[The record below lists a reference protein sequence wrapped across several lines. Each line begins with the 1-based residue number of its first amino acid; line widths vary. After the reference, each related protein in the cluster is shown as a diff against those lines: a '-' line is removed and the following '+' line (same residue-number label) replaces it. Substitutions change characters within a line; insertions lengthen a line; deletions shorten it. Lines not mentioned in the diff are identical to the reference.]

1 MPDNYLSVSTRSLID
16 QVARQ
21 RGYDPAT
28 WDATEEELQRVAQI
42 LDQKLD
48 WAWGFALWP
57 QLTLCL
63 RATYRPAWIPGT
75 SYAEGEQV
83 YRALPD
89 GTPAYWEAT
98 AATAGADPATAG
110 SPWRRCEERMLCE
123 IDYGR
128 YGVDEMD
135 LGAGAYAASPDLVAD
150 AQPLP
155 CVRTARGCAVQRG
168 PGAPF
173 CAKPW
178 IRFRP
183 LRPRLTARPW
193 AAETPYAIGDL
204 ALAADGET
212 YAALEA
218 NTATEPAAH
227 PATWG
232 VQRVPRIFE
241 AYLVQ
246 AAAAEFAQDEDGRAG
261 QLSRAEETLA
271 ALQRRCAGQIRA
283 RARVH
288 VRVGGGGRGW

>member
-28 WDATEEELQRVAQI
+28 WDATQEELQRVAQI

-57 QLTLCL
+57 QLSLTL
-63 RATYRPAWIPGT
+63 RATYRPDWIPGT
-75 SYAEGEQV
+75 SYAEGEQAF
-83 YRALPD
+83 RLLPD
-89 GTPAYWEAT
+89 GTPAYFESLADGTAT
-98 AATAGADPATAG
+98 DPATDAAG
-110 SPWRRCEERMLCE
+110 WRRCEDRMLCE
-123 IDYGR
+123 IDYSR
-128 YGVDEMD
+128 YGIDELD
-135 LGAGAYAASPDLVAD
+135 LGAGAYAADPGRVAD
-150 AQPLP
+150 AVPLP

-168 PGAPF
+168 AGAPF
-173 CAKPW
+173 VPRPYV
-178 IRFRP
+178 RFRP
-183 LRPRLTARPW
+183 LRPRLSARPW
-193 AAETPYAIGDL
+193 DPGAPYAIGDL

-212 YAALEA
+212 YVALAANEGTDPRTDPDA
-218 NTATEPAAH
+218 
-227 PATWG
+227 WG
-232 VQRVPRIFE
+232 AQRVPRLFE

-261 QLSRAEETLA
+261 QLSRAEETLVR
-271 ALQRRCAGQIRA
+271 LQQRLGGQIRA